1 MKKIVYAVLGLLL
14 ASCIKESPDFLDADG
29 SGSVKV
35 EFTVDIP
42 EAEPIASRAINEN
55 LIVNLHLLVFDENGR
70 FISRHQATLSGNNY
84 AVTLPQS
91 RNKRTVHFIAN
102 YTWSGFNDA
111 ASVNKDEGELIAP
124 LQASDM
130 IFWQRVVLTGGIN
143 ATAFS
148 AQPVALI
155 RNMAKFSLEN
165 RATLTLTNA
174 KFALFNTAS
183 AGSVAPFNTAN
194 AAFETVV
201 TEPAGVTFTGAGTF
215 GTDDI
220 YTFERKNSTVTT
232 NPTYVIVQGTYAGV
246 TCYYKIDIIDN
257 NKNMY
262 DIQRNVWFKIIIE
275 GVTLPGYLT
284 LEAAKNSPASN
295 NISASVLLQSYPTIS
310 DGAFVLSVDKTAVS
324 FTTNGQMLRAKAT
337 YKTVV
342 GVSLNSLITVTL
354 VQDANSPVVNG
365 TVTYDTATGNLT
377 AAINNVPPNGVARTA
392 TIKIEA
398 GVLSRTIRLLLHAPF
413 TFNNISMTPSVVSN
427 VLETPTTLKFTIP
440 AEAEYLLPFNCYI
453 TSAYLTPNFGNIEV
467 VYEDGVYRY
476 KWKVTAVG
484 EQTINFKTNTNNAAE
499 TVFIDADLFQRG
511 QVSYSNTNG
520 VYRFSNV
527 VLTPNPVDFG
537 TGKAVTLKFTVPIA
551 GTYKIYTSNLN
562 PVSGSVVGGIY
573 TYIAASP
580 GEQTIN
586 FTTNKQNIAE
596 TIKLTGT
603 NYIDYTVPLK
613 NQLVKIAGT
622 LTYRN
627 NNTIIN
633 QGIITAS
640 VGTKVVGLFTTTSSG
655 VYQAAIEV
663 NIGDVLTYKYTTNGT
678 TYSAATTVTS
688 ANMTTNLRLLLLLS
702 DKTF

>member
-1 MKKIVYAVLGLLL
+1 MKKIVYALLGLLL
-14 ASCIKESPDFLDADG
+14 TGCMKDIPDFQDADK
-29 SGSVKV
+29 SGKVKV
-35 EFTVDIP
+35 EFTVEIP

-55 LIVNLHLLVFDENGR
+55 LIANLHLLVFDENGR

-84 AVTLPQS
+84 TVTLPQS
-91 RNKRTVHFIAN
+91 SNKRTVHFIAN
-102 YTWSGFNDA
+102 YTWNGFNDA

-124 LQASDM
+124 LQSSDL
-130 IFWQRVVLTGGIN
+130 IFWQRVVLNGGIN

-165 RATLTLTNA
+165 RAILTFTNA

-194 AAFETVV
+194 AAFEPVV
-201 TEPAGVTFTGAGTF
+201 TEPAGATFTGAGTF
-215 GTDDI
+215 GPGDV

-232 NPTYVIVQGTYAGV
+232 NPTYVIIQGTYAGV
-246 TCYYKIDIIDN
+246 TCYYKIDIIDSS
-257 NKNMY
+257 KNMY

-284 LEAAKNSPASN
+284 LEAAKSSPASN

-324 FTTNGQMLRAKAT
+324 FTSNGQTLRANAT
-337 YKTVV
+337 YKTVA
-342 GVSLNSLITVTL
+342 GISMNSLITVTL
-354 VQDANSPVVNG
+354 VQDANFPVVNG
-365 TVTYDTATGNLT
+365 AVTYDTATGNLT
-377 AAINNVPPNGVARTA
+377 AAINNVPANGVARTA

-413 TFNNISMTPSVVSN
+413 TFTNISMTPSVVSN
-427 VLETPTTLKFTIP
+427 VLEAPTTLKFTVP
-440 AEAEYLLPFNCYI
+440 AEAAYLLPFNCFI

-467 VYEDGVYRY
+467 IYEDGVYRY

-511 QVSYSNTNG
+511 QVAYLNTNG

-537 TGKAVTLKFTVPIA
+537 TGKAVTLKFSVPIA

-573 TYIAASP
+573 TYVAATP

-603 NYIDYTVPLK
+603 NYLDYTVPLK

-622 LTYRN
+622 LTYRT
-627 NNTIIN
+627 NNTIVN
-633 QGIITAS
+633 QGIITVT
-640 VGTKVVGLFTTTSSG
+640 VGTRVVGMFRTTSSG
-655 VYQAAIEV
+655 VYQASVEV
-663 NIGDVLTYKYTTNGT
+663 NIGDVLTYRYTTSGT
-678 TYSAATTVTS
+678 TYSATATVTS
-688 ANMTTNLRLLLLLS
+688 ANMTLNLRLL
-702 DKTF
+702 